1 MRRLLKSFAAL
12 GGLFAIVCVPA
23 QTQVHESIVSRRA
36 ALAQPSNLT
45 HTLERLGG
53 PGAWRIITAF
63 AISGDGSNGN
73 VGTLQPGVSVV
84 DEHSDQTVS
93 DTQINLPPNGS
104 FTTSTSSA
112 IHDAP
117 SIARTAGDDVLV
129 IYGAASTYARY
140 GPPGSW
146 RCQGTYF
153 CEPYKIAS
161 GRDASAASI
170 AKALAASPEYLLPS
184 VGLSEASS
192 ATIGDATIVAGQ
204 EQVTSATSVG
214 GPQGY
219 VTIHANDGG
228 YFDTVAGPAPLRAR
242 NAPADGLQTI
252 TRPPEDDALASFRV
266 SGNGSGHIALDNCE
280 VALTADTPAAATQLF
295 AASFERNA
303 SSACLALRSSLTA
316 VATFNDAL
324 LPGPVVGLAVRSGDA
339 RAVALPTLHC
349 DGAIVCGSTRGAGT
363 LLDERGTSV
372 HHHFLW
378 GGVVRAGA
386 YVYDLLDV
394 QQEPLTWYA
403 RGHNSLALALA
414 CFRSSGPRGGRWTW
428 TDCAGNHPFEV
439 APGVRP
445 KYRLGTGAG
454 SARSPYLVGPPRGGY
469 ADGMVPFIYDYGM
482 RAQPSSGDGLWPVI
496 SAESLTQT
504 SNGHLIVAYG
514 CNDREHDLAICYVE
528 LDPATAQTLR
538 AGFIERPRGGGAL
551 AAIALA
557 APSGHAT
564 LGLLAADGSRY
575 GCAGASVC
583 ALRYDYDGHGVWRR
597 TVVHEFPG
605 GPASGFP
612 GSVAASS
619 DGRTLL
625 YSVRQRN
632 QEGAQI
638 DVYEAPA
645 D

>member
-1 MRRLLKSFAAL
+1 MHKSLTAIGSLAM
-12 GGLFAIVCVPA
+12 LFAIACLPA
-23 QTQVHESIVSRRA
+23 QTQLRESVVARRA

-53 PGAWRIITAF
+53 PGAGRVITAF
-63 AISGDGSNGN
+63 AIPGDGSNGS
-73 VGTLQPGVSVV
+73 VGTIQPGVGVL
-84 DEHSDQTVS
+84 DERSGETVT
-93 DTQINLPPNGS
+93 DAQINLPPRGS
-104 FTTSTSSA
+104 FTTATSSA
-112 IHDAP
+112 GHDAP
-117 SIARTAGDDVLV
+117 SIARTANDDLLV
-129 IYGAASTYARY
+129 IYGAASTYKNY
-140 GPPGSW
+140 GPPSSW

-153 CEPYKIAS
+153 CEPFKFAS
-161 GRDASAASI
+161 GRELSAGGTAR
-170 AKALAASPEYLLPS
+170 ALAASPEYLLPS
-184 VGLSEASS
+184 IGLSEASS
-192 ATIGDATIVAGQ
+192 ATIGDATIIAGQ
-204 EQVTSATSVG
+204 EQVSSATSVG

-219 VTIHANDGG
+219 VTLHAGEGG
-228 YFDTVAGPAPLRAR
+228 YFDTTAGRSPLRAGDT
-242 NAPADGLQTI
+242 AGDGLQTI
-252 TRPPEDDALASFRV
+252 TRSPEDDALASFRV
-266 SGNGSGHIALDNCE
+266 SGTGSGHIALDNCE
-280 VALTADTPAAATQLF
+280 VALTADSPAAATQIF
-295 AASFERNA
+295 VASFERNA
-303 SSACLALRSSLTA
+303 PPGCLALRSSLTA
-316 VATFNDAL
+316 VATSNDAL
-324 LPGPVVGLAVRSGDA
+324 LPGSVVGLAVRSGNA
-339 RAVALPTLHC
+339 RAVPLPTLRC
-349 DGAIVCGSTRGAGT
+349 DGGFVCGSPRGAGT
-363 LLDERGTSV
+363 LLDERGTGI
-372 HHHFLW
+372 HRHFLW
-378 GGVVRAGA
+378 GGVARAGA

-445 KYRLGTGAG
+445 QYRLGTGAG

-504 SNGHLIVAYG
+504 SNGHLIIAYD

-538 AGFIERPRGGGAL
+538 AGFIERPHGGGAL

-557 APSGHAT
+557 APKGQVA
-564 LGLLAADGSRY
+564 LGALAADGSRY
-575 GCAGASVC
+575 GCTAASVC
-583 ALRYDYDGHGVWRR
+583 ALRYDYDGHGGWRR

-612 GSVAASS
+612 GSVAASA
-619 DGRTLL
+619 DGSTLF
-625 YSVRQRN
+625 YSVRQRTRA
-632 QEGAQI
+632 GAQI